1 MKSNSPGPDPVK
13 SGPVELP
20 EAPAE
25 ETQPSREKELQR
37 SREKVSEPETQPAH
51 PRRRVWIIGAVV
63 LAIVVIALLARS
75 GRSAEEKKAAAAKSR
90 AQAAIPVVVGEAQTA
105 DFPVYLSG

>member
-25 ETQPSREKELQR
+25 EREPAREKEPE
-37 SREKVSEPETQPAH
+37 SESEPTPA
-51 PRRRVWIIGAVV
+51 
-63 LAIVVIALLARS
+63 
-75 GRSAEEKKAAAAKSR
+75 
-90 AQAAIPVVVGEAQTA
+90 
-105 DFPVYLSG
+105 D